1 MNLPMYQTVS
11 VACPSCGT
19 RFATPVLSIIDAGQH
34 PEAKA
39 LFLSGQANVAVCP
52 NCGNA
57 GMLSAP
63 LVYHDPEKEILFTY
77 LPQEMGMTEMEQQRL
92 IGDLTNALMAA
103 MPAEQRKGYL
113 LSPRSFLR
121 LEAMIDAILEADGIT
136 PEMLEAQRAR
146 GALLDQLLRA
156 TSDEAR
162 QTIAQENQAKIDYE
176 FFQLLTLNIEL
187 AQSEEQEQIGQE
199 LLRLRQQLLEW
210 TATGQDIADREEAI
224 RSLGREV
231 TREGLLD
238 KLVEA
243 ALAGKKGQI
252 ETLVAFARPA
262 IDYIFYQQLTERIEA
277 ATKAGDKEKAKIL
290 QDLRQTILDLT
301 ARIDA
306 ELQQATDETAQF
318 LQEILDS
325 DDPAQALRANLDQ
338 VDELFLNVLA
348 RELDAAEKAGQKDRA
363 ERLHQ
368 LSNTLMEI
376 IEESQPPQIR
386 LINHLLSTDYPQGT
400 QALLEENRDQV
411 NSQLLEI
418 MDLVRDD
425 LIESGREKLA
435 GRLVQIRAQA
445 AAMV

>member
-1 MNLPMYQTVS
+1 VNLPKYQTVS

-19 RFATPVLSIIDAGQH
+19 RFATPVLTLIDAGQH

-52 NCGNA
+52 QCGNA
-57 GMLSAP
+57 GMLSTP
-63 LVYHDPEKEILFTY
+63 LVYHDPEKELLFTY
-77 LPQEMGMTEMEQQRL
+77 VPQEMGMSEMEQQRL

-103 MPAEQRKGYL
+103 LPAEQRKGYL
-113 LSPRSFLR
+113 LRPRSFLR
-121 LEAMIDAILEADGIT
+121 LEAMINAILEADGIT

-146 GALLDQLLRA
+146 ATLLDRLLRA

-162 QTIAQENQAKIDYE
+162 QIIAQENQAQIDYE
-176 FFQLLTLNIEL
+176 FFQLLTLNLEL
-187 AQSEEQEQIGQE
+187 AQSEGQEQIGQE

-210 TATGQDIADREEAI
+210 TATGQEIADREDAI

-243 ALAGKKGQI
+243 ALAGKEARI

-262 IDYIFYQQLTERIEA
+262 IDYVFYQQLTERIEA
-277 ATKAGDKEKAKIL
+277 AEKARDTKKARTL
-290 QDLRQTILDLT
+290 KDLRQSILGLT

-306 ELQQATDETAQF
+306 ELQQATDEAAQF

-325 DDPAQALRANLDQ
+325 DDPEEALLANLDQ
-338 VDELFLNVLA
+338 VDELFLSVLA
-348 RELDAAEKAGQKDRA
+348 REMEATEKTGQQDRA
-363 ERLHQ
+363 ERLQ
-368 LSNTLMEI
+368 RLSGALLAI

-386 LINHLLSTDYPQGT
+386 LINQLLSSDYPQGT
-400 QALLEENRDQV
+400 QALLEENREQMND
-411 NSQLLEI
+411 QLLEI
-418 MDLVRDD
+418 MDLVHND
-425 LIESGREKLA
+425 LVQNGRKKLA
-435 GRLVQIRAQA
+435 ERLVQIRAQA
-445 AAMV
+445 AALV